1 MIRKLTIEEWI
12 ESVDDHRIFI
22 ALCEAGWRGSPC
34 WHVVDWMQY
43 RLRYKYPLFQKGG
56 GVINFDCTS

>member
-1 MIRKLTIEEWI
+1 MSMTERTAYREWI
-12 ESVDDHRIFI
+12 DDHRIFI
-22 ALCEAGWRGSPC
+22 ALCDAGWRGSSC

-43 RLRYKYPLFQKGG
+43 RLRLKYPLFQRP